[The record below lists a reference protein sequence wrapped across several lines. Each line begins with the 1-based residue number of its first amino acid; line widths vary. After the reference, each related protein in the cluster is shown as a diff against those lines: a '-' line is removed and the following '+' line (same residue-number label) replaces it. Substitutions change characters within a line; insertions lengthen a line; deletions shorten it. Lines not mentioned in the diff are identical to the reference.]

1 MKRKLFCEISPLT
14 YRISTKKE
22 ILMRK
27 IQDLPLRGKFAR
39 VKQEEQGGEPE
50 PGSPLH

>member
-27 IQDLPLRGKFAR
+27 IRDLPLRGKFAR
-39 VKQEEQGGEPE
+39 VKPVSYTHLTL
-50 PGSPLH
+50 PTTVPV

>member
-14 YRISTKKE
+14 YRISTQKE

-27 IQDLPLRGKFAR
+27 IRDLPLRGKFAR
-39 VKQEEQGGEPE
+39 VTQK
-50 PGSPLH
+50 